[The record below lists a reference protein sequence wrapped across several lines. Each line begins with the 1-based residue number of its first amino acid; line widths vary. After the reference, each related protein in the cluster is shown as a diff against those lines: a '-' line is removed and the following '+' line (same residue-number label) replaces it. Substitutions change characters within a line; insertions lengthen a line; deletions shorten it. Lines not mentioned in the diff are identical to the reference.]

1 MPISRYP
8 VTIDGETATIG
19 TAAEL
24 VVALDV
30 LQGNYDRAVLEQ
42 LGPYLAKIIGGP
54 AGLYAVLRVLAP
66 DDQLYLIDAIGE
78 DMLSVVQRAGVLRD
92 ILATM
97 AESRVEERLLEAL
110 GAAGLRDLLD
120 TAEEVAEVLEWT
132 YGDCDRL
139 VLEILGP
146 DFLADIFASGHDLSL
161 VLRSLERNSQREL
174 LDSLGWE
181 RVVALVGDRRDLAHL
196 LRALPSEISQRLLQ
210 EFDPKRLRQLVR
222 DARGRRYLDNY
233 LEPEEAVYLDQR
245 PEASHAE

>member
-8 VTIDGETATIG
+8 ITIDGETATIG

-42 LGPYLAKIIGGP
+42 LRPYLTKIVGGP

-66 DDQLYLIDAIGE
+66 DDQLYLIEAVGT
-78 DMLSVVQRAGVLRD
+78 DMLGVIQRAGALRD

-110 GAAGLRDLLD
+110 GTVGLRELLG

-139 VLEILGP
+139 VLEMLGP
-146 DFLADIFASGHDLSL
+146 DFLSGLFASGHDLSL
-161 VLRSLERNSQREL
+161 VLRSLERNSQRKL
-174 LDSLGWE
+174 LESLGWE
-181 RVVALVGDRRDLAHL
+181 RIIALVGDRRDLAHL
-196 LRALPSEISQRLLQ
+196 LRALPADISRLLLQ
-210 EFDPKRLRQLVR
+210 ELKPERLRRLVR

-233 LEPEEAVYLDQR
+233 LEPEEAVYLDQLL
-245 PEASHAE
+245 EASHAE